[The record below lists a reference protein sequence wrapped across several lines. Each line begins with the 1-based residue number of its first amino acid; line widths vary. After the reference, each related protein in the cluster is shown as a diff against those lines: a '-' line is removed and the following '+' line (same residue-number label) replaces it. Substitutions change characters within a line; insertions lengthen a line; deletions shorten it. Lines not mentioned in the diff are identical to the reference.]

1 MRGWV
6 FDPHSGGSKIP
17 PIVQM
22 ETKRRIEAY
31 AAQHYAGKYIRLD
44 IRFRGQFCY
53 IDAYKEPSVSNGYA
67 PSGFTPEEYIERLR
81 NTPIHLCR
89 LRYFK
94 VQNQWSLAFFTY
106 SHEKYEPCVFDSGS
120 FLGTPEEGFATSA
133 LYLSD

>member
-53 IDAYKEPSVSNGYA
+53 IDAYKEPSVSHNYS
-67 PSGFTPEEYIERLR
+67 PPGFSHEEYLERLR
-81 NTPIHLCR
+81 NIPIHLCR

-94 VQNQWSLAFFTY
+94 AQNQWSLAFFTY
-106 SHEKYEPCVFDSGS
+106 SHEKYEPCVFDSGK